1 MIEAYLDS
9 RTIHERKHE
18 VVNKA
23 GLILMT
29 LAGIGM
35 SMVANF
41 QELNVDQ
48 LHYTGAAMT
57 FGLGG
62 IYILGRVKLA
72 DRKKNKVK
80 REEPRTTARIAHL
93 ESYK

>member
-1 MIEAYLDS
+1 
-9 RTIHERKHE
+9 
-18 VVNKA
+18 
-23 GLILMT
+23 MT

-62 IYILGRVKLA
+62 IYILGRVELA
-72 DRKKNKVK
+72 DRKKTKLNVK
-80 REEPRTTARIAHL
+80 NPELLLGLLI
-93 ESYK
+93 